1 MKRNNIYIIVFFL
14 MTLIGFSGCKDNE
27 LEEVTKLQV
36 DRVFSPTDL
45 TASIVNK
52 TGIRLSW
59 KAVNNAKSYNI
70 EVFETAD
77 FSGTPTKSI
86 SNVTFAQLPYT
97 VTGLAGDTQ
106 YSVRVK
112 ALGDGVTDS
121 KWITATL
128 KTDAEQIFQAVNAAK
143 LTSNTVVLNWPV
155 GETATT
161 ITLTPGNITH
171 TLTPAEIT
179 AGEAT
184 ITGLTGETLY
194 TAKLFNGAKIR
205 GTITFTTLLDLGG
218 AIAVTPTDN
227 LATLM
232 ANAKAGDV
240 FALFPGTY
248 TINSDVTVTASISLK
263 GAKPTDKPII
273 KGMVVR
279 LKSNAGLGLKDLEID
294 GTGAL
299 NGNQAII
306 YDQASD
312 NAYGHLTV
320 ENCTIKNYV
329 KGLMYV
335 NVKTLIESVS
345 IKGNVISNIECT
357 GGDFID
363 FRSGLT
369 KALNFSNNTVY
380 ASVLARDFFRMDP
393 TGSTNFPA
401 ITSVITV
408 TTNTLN
414 GICNG
419 TANRLFYVRL
429 AKHEIYFSKNIV
441 ANSGGILT
449 NQALTNIVA
458 ANFTANNYFNAP
470 TYLSGSATS
479 GAKYD
484 TGASTTLNPGFTS
497 PATGN
502 FTISQSDLKTNGVG
516 DPRWRN

>member
-1 MKRNNIYIIVFFL
+1 MKRNNISIIVFFL
-14 MTLIGFSGCKDNE
+14 ITLIGFSACKDNE
-27 LEEVTKLQV
+27 LEEITKLQV
-36 DRVFSPTDL
+36 DRAFSPTDL

-52 TGIRLSW
+52 TGIKLSW
-59 KAVNNAKSYNI
+59 KAVNNAKIYTI
-70 EVFETAD
+70 EVFENVD
-77 FSGTPTKSI
+77 FSGTPVKSV
-86 SNVTFAQLPYT
+86 SNITFAQLPYT

-112 ALGDGVTDS
+112 AVGEGVTDS

-143 LTSNTVVLNWPV
+143 LTSNTVVLNWPA

-161 ITLTPGNITH
+161 ITLAPGNITH
-171 TLTPAEIT
+171 TVTAAEIT
-179 AGEAT
+179 AGEAA

-194 TAKLFNGAKIR
+194 TAKLFNGTKIR
-205 GTITFTTLLDLGG
+205 GTTTFTTLLDLGG
-218 AIAVTPTDN
+218 AIAVMPTDN

-248 TINSDVTVTASISLK
+248 TINADVTVSASISLK

-279 LKSNAGLGLKDLEID
+279 LKANAGLGLKDLEID

-306 YDQASD
+306 YDEASD
-312 NAYGHLTV
+312 NAYGNLSI

-335 NVKTLIESVS
+335 NLKTLIESVS
-345 IKGNVISNIECT
+345 IKGNVISNIECN

-380 ASVLARDFFRMDP
+380 VSVLARDFFRMDP

-408 TTNTLN
+408 STNTLN

-419 TANRLFYVRL
+419 AANRLFYVRL

-449 NQALTNIVA
+449 NQASTIIVA
-458 ANFTANNYFNAP
+458 ANFTGNNYFNAP

-484 TGASTTLNPGFTS
+484 TGSSTTLNPGFTA

-502 FTISQSDLKTNGVG
+502 FTISQTDLRSNGIG